1 MTVVVRCRAAQLP
14 GLQPPA
20 VAPAAAAHV
29 LLVAPVVGLHHG
41 LQTQPA
47 VSRRPPA
54 LVAVS
59 GHTQHDSN
67 TTQLFLVFILGLFS
81 PLTLHVLFPLSTQM
95 QNLLILLLLFFS
107 EPRSLRTGPEP
118 APSGP
123 VSRNSKQLARQTL
136 EAAKSPTSC
145 SELAPSAALN
155 PTDDSSVSTV
165 IRRQVERLEGMFVL

>member
-67 TTQLFLVFILGLFS
+67 TTQLFLVFILCLFS
-81 PLTLHVLFPLSTQM
+81 AVNFTEVCSPFLFPLSVYERYKCVFTIDFTCFVSS
-95 QNLLILLLLFFS
+95 LYSDAESPHTPPPLLL
-107 EPRSLRTGPEP
+107 
-118 APSGP
+118 
-123 VSRNSKQLARQTL
+123 
-136 EAAKSPTSC
+136 
-145 SELAPSAALN
+145 
-155 PTDDSSVSTV
+155 
-165 IRRQVERLEGMFVL
+165 